1 VNLLSFV
8 IDTSVLI
15 EIEKKNKAILL
26 RLEELEAEKEN
37 VYITSP
43 SYTEFCFGLI
53 GLPEERFST
62 QMNRLD
68 NYELLNTSKNSSK
81 LLAEIKHHLTR
92 KGIMIPIFD
101 LIIASI
107 ALDCK
112 MPLITLDEHF
122 KRIPDLNVVLI

>member
-62 QMNRLD
+62 Q
-68 NYELLNTSKNSSK
+68 LLNTSKNSSK

>member
-1 VNLLSFV
+1 MSFV

-15 EIEKKNKAILL
+15 EIEKKNKTVLS
-26 RLEELEAEKEN
+26 RLEELEIEKGN
-37 VYITSP
+37 IYITSP

-53 GLPEERFST
+53 GLSREKFSM
-62 QMNRLD
+62 QMARLD

-81 LLAEIKHHLTR
+81 LLAEIKHYLSK
-92 KGIMIPIFD
+92 KGFMIPVFD

-112 MPLITLDEHF
+112 MPLVTLDEHF
-122 KRIPDLNVVLI
+122 KRIPELDVVLI